1 MKSKVSIVIF
11 LTLIFVTCAVGG
23 IADDYDWPQWRGPNG
38 DGISMETDW
47 NPEALAGGPKILWKV
62 NVGMGYSN
70 VAIRDNRFY
79 AIGVRENRKEN
90 VVSCLNANNGKLIW
104 QYAFE
109 TSQNMKWPHSTPTTD
124 GKYVYALSVEGLLL
138 CIKAKRGKLEW
149 VKNLVMDYK
158 VEEIPYGYSGSPVI
172 EGDLIILNVN
182 TAGIALD
189 KETGD
194 LVWASPVH
202 VPTDKVCPD
211 GYHATPV
218 IYDYEGK
225 RCALF
230 FSGTGVYSVEAE
242 TGKQLWYFEFITH
255 GEQAADPI
263 PFEQKVF
270 LSVGY
275 TLARCALL
283 EITGNEPRVVWE
295 NENMRN
301 KFSSSLYIDGNLYG
315 SDGDQGTVAPI
326 RCIDVKTGDVMW
338 EKKMRMAT
346 LIAADGKLIILDEEG
361 NLHIAEA
368 TPSSYQEISS
378 CDVIEDEEKPRQF
391 WTPPVL
397 CNGKI
402 YCRNLAGD
410 LICIDVS
417 K

>member
-1 MKSKVSIVIF
+1 MKTRLLVCFLVILVVSVY
-11 LTLIFVTCAVGG
+11 THYS
-23 IADDYDWPQWRGPNG
+23 IADDFDWPRWRGPNG

-47 NPEALAGGPKILWKV
+47 NPEALAGGPKIIW
-62 NVGMGYSN
+62 NVDVGRGYSN
-70 VAIRDNRFY
+70 IAIKDNRLY
-79 AIGVRENRKEN
+79 TIAAGENWKEN
-90 VVSCLNANNGKLIW
+90 VVYCLKANNGKLIW

-109 TSQNMKWPHSTPTTD
+109 TSGNLLWPHSTPTID
-124 GKYVYALSVEGLLL
+124 GKYVYTLSADGLLL
-138 CIKAKRGKLEW
+138 CIKAKNGKVRWE
-149 VKNLVMDYK
+149 KNLVVDYK
-158 VEEIPYGYSGSPVI
+158 TEEIPFGYTGSPVI

-182 TAGIALD
+182 TAGIALH

-194 LVWASPVH
+194 LIWISPAH
-202 VPTDKVCPD
+202 TDKKNAD

-218 IYDYEGK
+218 VYDYEGK

-230 FSGTGVYSVEAE
+230 FSGTGLYSAEVE

-275 TLARCALL
+275 TRAKCALL
-283 EITGNEPRVVWE
+283 EITGNEPQVVWE
-295 NENMRN
+295 TENMRN
-301 KFSSSLYIDGNLYG
+301 KFSSSIYIDGYLFG
-315 SDGDQGTVAPI
+315 SDGDEGKVGSL
-326 RCIDVKTGDVMW
+326 RCIEVQTGDVMW
-338 EKKMRMAT
+338 EKEMRMSSLT
-346 LIAADGKLIILDEEG
+346 AADGKLIILEEDG

-378 CDVIEDEEKPRQF
+378 CDVLEGEEKGRLF
-391 WTPPVL
+391 YTPPVL

-402 YCRNLAGD
+402 YCKSLGGD
-410 LICIDVS
+410 LVCIDVS